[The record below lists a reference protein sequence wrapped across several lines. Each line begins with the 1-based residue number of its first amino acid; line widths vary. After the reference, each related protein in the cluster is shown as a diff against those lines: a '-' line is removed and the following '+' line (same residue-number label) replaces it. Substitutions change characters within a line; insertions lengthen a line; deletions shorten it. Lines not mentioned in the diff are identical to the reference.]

1 MPVLLCVTVVRVL
14 ALGHYALTR
23 RVYPGFNAL
32 MLAALSVFVGM
43 AVLMLRAS
51 AGDSPLLAFFTSAVL
66 LVHPV
71 LAYHGLGQYARM
83 PHLRAR
89 TTQNVVFV
97 LFVCLAQTADAV
109 FDPNMT
115 RRVLIFS
122 AAALVLTLRIG
133 LELPLRRSRRLPGM
147 KILCFSYLVTAG
159 LQALRMVSALSIPGF
174 AMLSMQQG
182 EVLGVYSVF
191 YRIPQSILELYV
203 VFSMNSAM
211 LEDDLH
217 TATSQIERMAQTD
230 VLTGAFNRRGMEL
243 LGAEALRRSFAL
255 DVPAAVLMLDLD
267 HFKKVNDS
275 LGHAAGDELLRSV
288 AALCAVSLRKED
300 VLARYGG
307 EEFVVIAP
315 LTKLH
320 EAGLLAQRMRSAIEE
335 ARFEILGGG
344 TMTVS
349 IGVAGAR
356 EGSLEALLKNAD
368 AALYQAKVSGRNQ
381 VVVAVGQGQHAERF
395 VPAAEA

>member
-1 MPVLLCVTVVRVL
+1 MPVLLTVTAVRVL
-14 ALGHYALTR
+14 AMGHYALTR

-32 MLAALSVFVGM
+32 MYAAVSVFVGM

-89 TTQNVVFV
+89 TTQNAVFV
-97 LFVCLAQTADAV
+97 LLVCLAQTVDAA

-115 RRVLIFS
+115 RRVVIFS
-122 AAALVLTLRIG
+122 AAALVLTLRIA
-133 LELPLRRSRRLPGM
+133 LELPLRSSRRLPGL

-159 LQALRMVSALSIPGF
+159 LQALRMVSVLSIPGF
-174 AMLSMQQG
+174 AMLSMEQG

-191 YRIPQSILELYV
+191 YRIPQTILELYV

-230 VLTGAFNRRGMEL
+230 VLTGTLNRRGMEL
-243 LGAEALRRSFAL
+243 LGAEALRRSFASGM
-255 DVPAAVLMLDLD
+255 PAAVLMLDLD

-275 LGHAAGDELLRSV
+275 LGHAAGDRLLRDV
-288 AALCAVSLRKED
+288 AELCAASLRKED

-315 LTKLH
+315 QTGLH
-320 EAGLLAQRMRSAIEE
+320 EAGLLAQRIRLAVEG
-335 ARFEILGGG
+335 ARFEVLGEAPV
-344 TMTVS
+344 TVS

-356 EGSLEALLKNAD
+356 EGSLDGLLKSAD
-368 AALYQAKVSGRNQ
+368 TALYEAKVTGRNK
-381 VVVAVGQGQHAERF
+381 VVVSVGWGEDGERF
-395 VPAAEA
+395 APA